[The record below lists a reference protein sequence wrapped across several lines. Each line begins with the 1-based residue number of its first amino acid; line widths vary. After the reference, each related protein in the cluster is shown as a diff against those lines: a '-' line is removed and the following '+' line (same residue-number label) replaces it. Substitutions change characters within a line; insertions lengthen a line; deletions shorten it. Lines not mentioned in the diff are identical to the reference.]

1 MKELIIHD
9 NEAGQRLDK
18 LLRKYLSEAPGSFIY
33 KMLRKK
39 NIVLNGK
46 KATGNEHLKKGD
58 SVKLFLA
65 DDTIAKFQAAGKTV
79 EESIKNTVKLDVI
92 YEDQNVI
99 FINKPSGMLSQKA
112 KETDVSVVENV
123 TAYLLES
130 GQLTR
135 ENLKT
140 FRPSICNRLDRNTS
154 GLIVAGKSLAG
165 LQQMGELFKKRTLK
179 KYYLCIVKGRIT
191 EPAHIRGYLVKDR
204 EDEPC
209 QPFKGSFSKDAKG
222 LPIETEYVPI
232 AWNEEMTLL
241 KVHLI
246 TGRTHQIRA
255 HLASTGHP
263 LLGDYKY
270 GSKKWNDRYKKEWKI
285 EDQVLACL
293 SAYNAGDEERTG
305 ESFRKDI
312 LCKGTGGFLET
323 DKGDSMGT
331 WNSRGLRGSTLED
344 MVNRTNEW
352 YLEKN
357 LALMQKIPTPITP
370 VRMDKEHRQITL
382 AYFDQRSTIDYI
394 GAVQGIPVCLMQK
407 NVWRRHFRFR
417 IFMNIR

>member
-154 GLIVAGKSLAG
+154 GLILAGKTVAAT
-165 LQQMGELFKKRTLK
+165 QQLSELIAERAVG
-179 KYYLCIVKGRIT
+179 KYYLAVVKGTVT
-191 EPAHIRGYLVKDR
+191 ETERIRGYLTKNERTNRVSIQR
-204 EDEPC
+204 E
-209 QPFKGSFSKDAKG
+209 QQGDAVY
-222 LPIETEYVPI
+222 IETAYRPLC
-232 AWNEEMTLL
+232 AGRGCTLL
-241 KVHLI
+241 EVELV
-246 TGRTHQIRA
+246 TGKSHQIRS
-255 HLASTGHP
+255 HLASIGHP
-263 LLGDYKY
+263 LAGDTKY
-270 GSKKWNDRYKKEWKI
+270 GDAEFNRRFREKYGLKYQLLHSWKAVFP
-285 EDQVLACL
+285 ELTGTL
-293 SAYNAGDEERTG
+293 SDLSGKTFTAPLPSSVRRILQGEHLTG
-305 ESFRKDI
+305 E
-312 LCKGTGGFLET
+312 
-323 DKGDSMGT
+323 
-331 WNSRGLRGSTLED
+331 GL
-344 MVNRTNEW
+344 
-352 YLEKN
+352 
-357 LALMQKIPTPITP
+357 
-370 VRMDKEHRQITL
+370 
-382 AYFDQRSTIDYI
+382 
-394 GAVQGIPVCLMQK
+394 
-407 NVWRRHFRFR
+407 
-417 IFMNIR
+417 

>member
-58 SVKLFLA
+58 SVKLFL
-65 DDTIAKFQAAGKTV
+65 DTIAKFQAAGKTV

-135 ENLKT
+135 ENL
-140 FRPSICNRLDRNTS
+140 ICNRLDRNTS

-191 EPAHIRGYLVKDR
+191 EPAHIRGYLVKDEKTNR
-204 EDEPC
+204 VSLS
-209 QPFKGSFSKDAKG
+209 KGGFSKDAKG
-222 LPIETEYVPI
+222 LPIET
-232 AWNEEMTLL
+232 
-241 KVHLI
+241 
-246 TGRTHQIRA
+246 
-255 HLASTGHP
+255 
-263 LLGDYKY
+263 
-270 GSKKWNDRYKKEWKI
+270 
-285 EDQVLACL
+285 
-293 SAYNAGDEERTG
+293 
-305 ESFRKDI
+305 
-312 LCKGTGGFLET
+312 
-323 DKGDSMGT
+323 
-331 WNSRGLRGSTLED
+331 
-344 MVNRTNEW
+344 
-352 YLEKN
+352 
-357 LALMQKIPTPITP
+357 
-370 VRMDKEHRQITL
+370 
-382 AYFDQRSTIDYI
+382 
-394 GAVQGIPVCLMQK
+394 
-407 NVWRRHFRFR
+407 
-417 IFMNIR
+417 

>member
-65 DDTIAKFQAAGKTV
+65 DDTIAKFQASDPV
-79 EESIKNTVKLDVI
+79 QMQVVKNAVKLDII
-92 YEDQNVI
+92 YEDQNVL

-112 KETDVSVVENV
+112 KESDVSVVENV
-123 TAYLLES
+123 MAYLLDS
-130 GQLTR
+130 GQLTAQS
-135 ENLKT
+135 LQT
-140 FRPSICNRLDRNTS
+140 FKPSICNRLDRNTS

-165 LQQMGELFKKRTLK
+165 LQQMGELFKNRTLK
-179 KYYLCIVKGRIT
+179 KYYLCIVKGRI
-191 EPAHIRGYLVKDR
+191 EKPAHIHGYL
-204 EDEPC
+204 
-209 QPFKGSFSKDAKG
+209 SKDEKTNRVHLSQKEG
-222 LPIETEYVPI
+222 MPIETEYVPI
-232 AWNEEMTLL
+232 AWNQEMTLL

-270 GSKKWNDRYKKEWKI
+270 GNKAWNDRYKKDWKI
-285 EDQVLACL
+285 NDQVLHAYQL
-293 SAYNAGDEERTG
+293 SLPALKNELTNLSGKIFYAKVPDKFWNLIKETAWEHGIQEA
-305 ESFRKDI
+305 
-312 LCKGTGGFLET
+312 LEV
-323 DKGDSMGT
+323 
-331 WNSRGLRGSTLED
+331 L
-344 MVNRTNEW
+344 
-352 YLEKN
+352 
-357 LALMQKIPTPITP
+357 
-370 VRMDKEHRQITL
+370 H
-382 AYFDQRSTIDYI
+382 
-394 GAVQGIPVCLMQK
+394 
-407 NVWRRHFRFR
+407 
-417 IFMNIR
+417 

>member
-65 DDTIAKFQAAGKTV
+65 DDTIAKFQAVGKTV

-112 KETDVSVVENV
+112 KEADVSVVENV

-154 GLIVAGKSLAG
+154 GIVAAGKSLAG
-165 LQQMGELFKKRTLK
+165 LQMLSGVFKDRSIH
-179 KYYLCIVKGRIT
+179 KYYQCLVSGVIRDVKTVDGWLLKDEKKNQVRILTEAEAKRFGGRDGDE
-191 EPAHIRGYLVKDR
+191 EPKRIRTKY
-204 EDEPC
+204 E
-209 QPFKGSFSKDAKG
+209 
-222 LPIETEYVPI
+222 PI
-232 AWNEEMTLL
+232 ATDGKFTLL
-241 KVHLI
+241 KVTLL
-246 TGRTHQIRA
+246 TGRSHQIRA
-255 HLASTGHP
+255 HLASLGHP
-263 LLGDYKY
+263 IVGDFKY
-270 GSKKWNDRYKKEWKI
+270 GGVSKVNPSGRTVKYQLLHSYRLEFPKLAEPFAYLSGRVFEAPLPGYFGSVLKE
-285 EDQVLACL
+285 
-293 SAYNAGDEERTG
+293 TG
-305 ESFRKDI
+305 I
-312 LCKGTGGFLET
+312 
-323 DKGDSMGT
+323 
-331 WNSRGLRGSTLED
+331 
-344 MVNRTNEW
+344 
-352 YLEKN
+352 
-357 LALMQKIPTPITP
+357 
-370 VRMDKEHRQITL
+370 
-382 AYFDQRSTIDYI
+382 RS
-394 GAVQGIPVCLMQK
+394 P
-407 NVWRRHFRFR
+407 
-417 IFMNIR
+417 

>member
-46 KATGNEHLKKGD
+46 KATGNEQLKKGD

-65 DDTIAKFQAAGKTV
+65 DDTIAKFQSKAKPAKASMKDTV
-79 EESIKNTVKLDVI
+79 NLDII
-92 YEDQNVI
+92 YEDQNVLL
-99 FINKPSGMLSQKA
+99 INKPSGMLSQKA

-123 TAYLLES
+123 TAYLLRS
-130 GQLTR
+130 GQLTVEDLR
-135 ENLKT
+135 T

-165 LQQMGELFKKRTLK
+165 LQQMGELFKKRSLK
-179 KYYLCIVKGRIT
+179 KYYLCIVKGKVT
-191 EPAHIRGYLVKDR
+191 EPAHIKGFLAKDEKTNRVHFR
-204 EDEPC
+204 EHG
-209 QPFKGSFSKDAKG
+209 KGFSKDLTG

-270 GSKKWNDRYKKEWKI
+270 GAKKWNDRYKKERKI
-285 EDQVLACL
+285 EDQVLHAYQLTLPEMKKELANL
-293 SAYNAGDEERTG
+293 SKKTFYAKVPEIFWKLIKETAWEH
-305 ESFRKDI
+305 
-312 LCKGTGGFLET
+312 GTQEALEV
-323 DKGDSMGT
+323 
-331 WNSRGLRGSTLED
+331 L
-344 MVNRTNEW
+344 
-352 YLEKN
+352 
-357 LALMQKIPTPITP
+357 
-370 VRMDKEHRQITL
+370 H
-382 AYFDQRSTIDYI
+382 
-394 GAVQGIPVCLMQK
+394 
-407 NVWRRHFRFR
+407 
-417 IFMNIR
+417 

>member
-1 MKELIIHD
+1 MRQD
-9 NEAGQRLDK
+9 SDLDK

-46 KATGNEHLKKGD
+46 KATGNEHLRKGD

-79 EESIKNTVKLDVI
+79 EENIKNTVKLDVI

-130 GQLTR
+130 GQLTK
-135 ENLKT
+135 ENLQT

-165 LQQMGELFKKRTLK
+165 LQQMGELFKERTLK

-191 EPAHIRGYLVKDR
+191 EPAHISGYLVKDEKTNR
-204 EDEPC
+204 V
-209 QPFKGSFSKDAKG
+209 SFSMNFFKRGEWPADRDG
-222 LPIETEYVPI
+222 ISS
-232 AWNEEMTLL
+232 NRMDQEMTLL

-255 HLASTGHP
+255 HLAGTGHP

-270 GSKKWNDRYKKEWKI
+270 GSKKWNDRYKKRM
-285 EDQVLACL
+285 ED
-293 SAYNAGDEERTG
+293 
-305 ESFRKDI
+305 
-312 LCKGTGGFLET
+312 
-323 DKGDSMGT
+323 
-331 WNSRGLRGSTLED
+331 
-344 MVNRTNEW
+344 
-352 YLEKN
+352 
-357 LALMQKIPTPITP
+357 
-370 VRMDKEHRQITL
+370 
-382 AYFDQRSTIDYI
+382 
-394 GAVQGIPVCLMQK
+394 
-407 NVWRRHFRFR
+407 
-417 IFMNIR
+417 

>member
-154 GLIVAGKSLAG
+154 GLVAAGVSLAG
-165 LQQMGELFKKRTLK
+165 LQGMNRIFKDRSIHKYYQCLVKGEVKEKQLITGFLK
-179 KYYLCIVKGRIT
+179 K
-191 EPAHIRGYLVKDR
+191 
-204 EDEPC
+204 DEA
-209 QPFKGSFSKDAKG
+209 FNKVEIHSKQTADSV
-222 LPIETEYVPI
+222 PIMTEYVPLKS
-232 AWNEEMTLL
+232 NGKVTLL
-241 KVHLI
+241 QVTLI
-246 TGRTHQIRA
+246 TGRSHQIRA
-255 HLASTGHP
+255 HLASIGHP
-263 LLGDYKY
+263 ILGDFKY
-270 GSKKWNDRYKKEWKI
+270 GDRRVNERVRSNYKITSQMLHSFRLVMPEDLPAPLHYLGKKEF
-285 EDQVLACL
+285 
-293 SAYNAGDEERTG
+293 SAPLP
-305 ESFRKDI
+305 ESFLRVM
-312 LCKGTGGFLET
+312 KGE
-323 DKGDSMGT
+323 
-331 WNSRGLRGSTLED
+331 GL
-344 MVNRTNEW
+344 
-352 YLEKN
+352 
-357 LALMQKIPTPITP
+357 A
-370 VRMDKEHRQITL
+370 
-382 AYFDQRSTIDYI
+382 
-394 GAVQGIPVCLMQK
+394 
-407 NVWRRHFRFR
+407 
-417 IFMNIR
+417 

>member
-140 FRPSICNRLDRNTS
+140 FRPSICNRLEYQRSDRCREES
-154 GLIVAGKSLAG
+154 GRLTAD
-165 LQQMGELFKKRTLK
+165 
-179 KYYLCIVKGRIT
+179 GRIIQETYT
-191 EPAHIRGYLVKDR
+191 EKILSVYCKGQDHGAGTHQGVSCERR

-209 QPFKGSFSKDAKG
+209 QPFKGRLFQRCKRSSYRNRIC
-222 LPIETEYVPI
+222 P
-232 AWNEEMTLL
+232 
-241 KVHLI
+241 
-246 TGRTHQIRA
+246 
-255 HLASTGHP
+255 
-263 LLGDYKY
+263 
-270 GSKKWNDRYKKEWKI
+270 DRVE
-285 EDQVLACL
+285 
-293 SAYNAGDEERTG
+293 
-305 ESFRKDI
+305 
-312 LCKGTGGFLET
+312 
-323 DKGDSMGT
+323 
-331 WNSRGLRGSTLED
+331 
-344 MVNRTNEW
+344 
-352 YLEKN
+352 
-357 LALMQKIPTPITP
+357 
-370 VRMDKEHRQITL
+370 
-382 AYFDQRSTIDYI
+382 
-394 GAVQGIPVCLMQK
+394 
-407 NVWRRHFRFR
+407 
-417 IFMNIR
+417 

>member
-46 KATGNEHLKKGD
+46 KATGNEHLRKGD

-79 EESIKNTVKLDVI
+79 EENIKNTVKLDVI

-130 GQLTR
+130 GQLTK
-135 ENLKT
+135 ENLQT

-165 LQQMGELFKKRTLK
+165 LQQMGELFKERTLK

-191 EPAHIRGYLVKDR
+191 E
-204 EDEPC
+204 
-209 QPFKGSFSKDAKG
+209 Q
-222 LPIETEYVPI
+222 
-232 AWNEEMTLL
+232 EMTLL

-255 HLASTGHP
+255 HLAGTGHP

-285 EDQVLACL
+285 KDQVLHAYQLTMPGMKKELENL
-293 SAYNAGDEERTG
+293 SEKTFYAKVPETFWKLIKETAWEH
-305 ESFRKDI
+305 
-312 LCKGTGGFLET
+312 GTQEALEV
-323 DKGDSMGT
+323 
-331 WNSRGLRGSTLED
+331 L
-344 MVNRTNEW
+344 
-352 YLEKN
+352 
-357 LALMQKIPTPITP
+357 
-370 VRMDKEHRQITL
+370 H
-382 AYFDQRSTIDYI
+382 
-394 GAVQGIPVCLMQK
+394 
-407 NVWRRHFRFR
+407 
-417 IFMNIR
+417 

>member
-79 EESIKNTVKLDVI
+79 EESIKNTVKLEVI

-154 GLIVAGKSLAG
+154 GIVAAGKSLAG
-165 LQQMGELFKKRTLK
+165 LQMLSGVFKDRSIH
-179 KYYLCIVKGRIT
+179 KYYQCLVSGEIRDVKTVDGWLLKDEKKNQVRILTEAEAKRFGGRDGDE
-191 EPAHIRGYLVKDR
+191 EPKRIRTKY
-204 EDEPC
+204 E
-209 QPFKGSFSKDAKG
+209 
-222 LPIETEYVPI
+222 PI
-232 AWNEEMTLL
+232 ATDGRFTLL
-241 KVHLI
+241 KVTLL
-246 TGRTHQIRA
+246 TGRSHQIRA
-255 HLASTGHP
+255 HLASLGHP
-263 LLGDYKY
+263 IVGDSKY
-270 GSKKWNDRYKKEWKI
+270 GGVSKVNPSGQAVKYQLLHSYRLEFPKLAEPFAYLSGRVFEAPMPGYFASVLKE
-285 EDQVLACL
+285 
-293 SAYNAGDEERTG
+293 TG
-305 ESFRKDI
+305 
-312 LCKGTGGFLET
+312 
-323 DKGDSMGT
+323 
-331 WNSRGLRGSTLED
+331 
-344 MVNRTNEW
+344 
-352 YLEKN
+352 
-357 LALMQKIPTPITP
+357 
-370 VRMDKEHRQITL
+370 
-382 AYFDQRSTIDYI
+382 
-394 GAVQGIPVCLMQK
+394 
-407 NVWRRHFRFR
+407 
-417 IFMNIR
+417 IRLP

>member
-154 GLIVAGKSLAG
+154 GIVAAGKSLAG
-165 LQQMGELFKKRTLK
+165 LQLLSGVFKDRSIH
-179 KYYLCIVKGRIT
+179 KYYQCLVSGVIRDVKTVDGWLLKDEKKNQVRILTEAEAKRFGGRDGDE
-191 EPAHIRGYLVKDR
+191 EPKRIRTKY
-204 EDEPC
+204 E
-209 QPFKGSFSKDAKG
+209 
-222 LPIETEYVPI
+222 PI
-232 AWNEEMTLL
+232 ATDGKFTLL
-241 KVHLI
+241 KVTLL
-246 TGRTHQIRA
+246 TGRSHQIRA
-255 HLASTGHP
+255 HLASLGHP
-263 LLGDYKY
+263 IVGDSKY
-270 GSKKWNDRYKKEWKI
+270 GGVSKVNPSGRTVKYQLLHSYRLEFPKLAEPFAYLSGRVFEAPMPGYFASVLKE
-285 EDQVLACL
+285 
-293 SAYNAGDEERTG
+293 TG
-305 ESFRKDI
+305 
-312 LCKGTGGFLET
+312 
-323 DKGDSMGT
+323 
-331 WNSRGLRGSTLED
+331 
-344 MVNRTNEW
+344 
-352 YLEKN
+352 
-357 LALMQKIPTPITP
+357 
-370 VRMDKEHRQITL
+370 
-382 AYFDQRSTIDYI
+382 
-394 GAVQGIPVCLMQK
+394 
-407 NVWRRHFRFR
+407 
-417 IFMNIR
+417 IRLP